1 MAQGLKDKT
10 PPHDDELEQAAL
22 GSLLADNEAV
32 TAAIQLHLRPGDFY
46 SRANTRIYEA
56 VLSLDAK
63 GLRPDIQ
70 TVVQELKQMGKLDE
84 AGGASYVSSLT
95 TVIPSSANIDY
106 YAQMVK
112 NYSVKRS
119 LLKVASKIGI
129 NAYDESKD
137 SREVLEDVQQS
148 IFELTDDGQVFSAR
162 KIREVL
168 KETIDLLDNA
178 MKSKSAITGIP
189 TGFDKLDQ
197 MTSGFQRDEFI
208 IIGAR
213 PSVGKTALALNMA
226 ANIAFHKKIP
236 TAFFSLEMSDIAL
249 VQRLISSEAMVKAQN
264 LRTGFLSSDDYRK
277 VVDVMSVIY
286 EAPFHIVDMPNMKLL
301 DLRAQARKMRS
312 QQQVQII
319 FIDYL
324 GLVGH
329 ENNALPRYEQ
339 ISEISRSL
347 KSLARELHIP
357 VVVLC
362 QLNRDAQREAP
373 TLANLRDSGSIE
385 QDADLV
391 LFLNREQTRKN
402 RKEKEEESHMPLD
415 TIPTD
420 LIIAKQRNGPIGV
433 VKLELVT
440 KFAKFTALAKE
451 RYPDGNLRN
460 ADIQEE
466 MS

>member
-1 MAQGLKDKT
+1 MAQPIKDKT

-22 GSLLADNEAV
+22 GSLLTDNEAV
-32 TAAIQLHLRPGDFY
+32 SAAIQLHLRSGDFY

-56 VLSLDAK
+56 IMSLDSK

-112 NYSVKRS
+112 NYSLRRS
-119 LLKVASKIGI
+119 LLKVASKIGVSV
-129 NAYDESKD
+129 YDESKD
-137 SREVLEDVQQS
+137 SREVLEEVQQN
-148 IFELTDDGQVFSAR
+148 IFELTDDRQVFSAR

-168 KETIDLLDNA
+168 KETIEILDKA
-178 MKSKSAITGIP
+178 MKSKNPITGISS
-189 TGFDKLDQ
+189 GFDKLDQ

-226 ANIAFHKKIP
+226 SSIAFHQKVP
-236 TAFFSLEMSDIAL
+236 AAFFSLEMSDIAL
-249 VQRLISSEAMVKAQN
+249 VQRLISSEALVKAQN
-264 LRTGFLSSDDYRK
+264 LRSGYLSTGDYK
-277 VVDVMSVIY
+277 KIIDVMGIIY
-286 EAPFHIVDMPNMKLL
+286 EAPFHIIDMPNMRLL
-301 DLRAQARKMRS
+301 DLRAQARKLRS
-312 QQQVQII
+312 QQQVEII

-324 GLVGH
+324 GLIGH
-329 ENNALPRYEQ
+329 ENGSLPRYEQ

-362 QLNRDAQREAP
+362 QLNRDAQGETP

-391 LFLNREQTRKN
+391 LFLNRESSKKSK
-402 RKEKEEESHMPLD
+402 KEKEDENQNPSD
-415 TIPTD
+415 VIPTD
-420 LIIAKQRNGPIGV
+420 LIVAKQRNGPTGI
-433 VKLELVT
+433 VKLELVS
-440 KFAKFTALAKE
+440 KYAKFTPMARE
-451 RYPDGNLRN
+451 HSENTT
-460 ADIQEE
+460 
-466 MS
+466 

>member
-1 MAQGLKDKT
+1 MADRIKDKT
-10 PPHDDELEQAAL
+10 PPHDDELEQATL
-22 GSLLADNEAV
+22 GSLLSDNEAV
-32 TAAIQLHLRPGDFY
+32 TSAIQLHLRPDDFY
-46 SRANTRIYEA
+46 TRSNQRIYEA
-56 VLSLDAK
+56 VMSLDAK
-63 GLRPDIQ
+63 GLRADIQ

-84 AGGASYVSSLT
+84 AGGASYVSGLT
-95 TVIPSSANIDY
+95 NVIPSSANIDY

-112 NYSVKRS
+112 NYSLKRA
-119 LLKVASKIGI
+119 LIKTASRIGVS
-129 NAYDESKD
+129 AYDESKEA
-137 SREVLEDVQQS
+137 REVLEEVQQT
-148 IFELTDDGQVFSAR
+148 IFELSDERQVFSYR

-168 KETIDLLDNA
+168 KETLEHIDNVR
-178 MKSKSAITGIP
+178 KSKNPITGIP

-226 ANIAFHKKIP
+226 SFIAFHQKIP
-236 TAFFSLEMSDIAL
+236 TAFFSLEMSDMAL
-249 VQRLISSEAMVKAQN
+249 VMRLLSSEATVPGQN
-264 LRTGFLSSDDYRK
+264 LRSGFFSTGDYK
-277 VVDVMSVIY
+277 KITDCMSVIY

-312 QQQVQII
+312 QQQVEII

-324 GLVGH
+324 GLIGH
-329 ENNALPRYEQ
+329 ENGSLPRYEQ

-362 QLNRDAQREAP
+362 QLNRDAQWEVP

-391 LFLNREQTRKN
+391 LFLHREQAKKSN
-402 RKEKEEESHMPLD
+402 KDKEEKTMQSSD
-415 TIPTD
+415 IIPTD
-420 LIIAKQRNGPIGV
+420 LIVAKQRNGPIGL
-433 VKLELVT
+433 VKLDFNT
-440 KFAKFTALAKE
+440 KFAKFTPMMRE
-451 RYPDGNLRN
+451 QN
-460 ADIQEE
+460 QE
-466 MS
+466 

>member
-1 MAQGLKDKT
+1 MAAAIRDKT

-32 TAAIQLHLRPGDFY
+32 TAAIQLHLRPDDFY
-46 SRANTRIYEA
+46 SRANTRIFEA

-63 GLRPDIQ
+63 GLRADIQ

-112 NYSVKRS
+112 NYSLRRA
-119 LLKVASKIGI
+119 LLKVASNIGI

-137 SREVLEDVQQS
+137 SLDVLEEVQQS
-148 IFELTDDGQVFSAR
+148 IFQLSDERQVFSAR
-162 KIREVL
+162 KIGDVL
-168 KETIDLLDNA
+168 KQAVDIIENA
-178 MKSKSAITGIP
+178 MESKNPITGIP
-189 TGFDKLDQ
+189 SGFDKLDQ
-197 MTSGFQRDEFI
+197 LTSGFQKDEFI

-226 ANIAFHKKIP
+226 ANIAFHKKVP
-236 TAFFSLEMSDIAL
+236 TAFFSLEMSEIAL
-249 VQRLISSEAMVKAQN
+249 VHRLISSEGQVKAQN
-264 LRTGFLSSDDYRK
+264 LRSGFLSANEFK
-277 VVDVMSVIY
+277 KIVDVMGFLY
-286 EAPFHIVDMPNMKLL
+286 HAPFYIIDMPNMKLL
-301 DLRAQARKMRS
+301 DLRAQARKMRA
-312 QQQVQII
+312 QQQVEII

-324 GLVGH
+324 GLIGH
-329 ENNALPRYEQ
+329 SNNMMPRYDQ
-339 ISEISRSL
+339 VSEISRSL

-357 VVVLC
+357 IVVLC

-391 LFLNREQTRKN
+391 LFLNRELPKKN
-402 RKEKEEESHMPLD
+402 KKDDGDSQMPVD
-415 TIPTD
+415 IIPTD

-440 KFAKFTALAKE
+440 KYAKFAPLTKE
-451 RYPDGNLRN
+451 H
-460 ADIQEE
+460 
-466 MS
+466 S

>member
-1 MAQGLKDKT
+1 MARTIGDKT
-10 PPHDDELEQAAL
+10 PPHDDELEQATL
-22 GSLLADNEAV
+22 GSLLADIEAV
-32 TAAIQLHLRPGDFY
+32 SAAIQIHLRADDFY
-46 SRANTRIYEA
+46 SRANMRIYEA

-70 TVVQELKQMGKLDE
+70 TVVQELKQFGKLDE

-112 NYSVKRS
+112 NYSLKRS
-119 LLKVASKIGI
+119 LLKVASQMSV

-137 SREVLEDVQQS
+137 SREALEEVQQS
-148 IFELTDDGQVFSAR
+148 IFELTDDRQVFSAR

-168 KETIDLLDNA
+168 KETIELLDNA
-178 MKSKSAITGIP
+178 MKLKNSITGIP
-189 TGFDKLDQ
+189 SGFEKLDQ

-213 PSVGKTALALNMA
+213 PSVGKTAIALNMA
-226 ANIAFHKKIP
+226 SFMAFHKKIP

-249 VQRLISSEAMVKAQN
+249 VQRLISSESSVRMQN
-264 LRTGFLSSDDYRK
+264 LRGGSLSGDDYRK
-277 VVDVMSVIY
+277 VVNIMSVIY
-286 EAPFHIVDMPNMKLL
+286 DSPFYIVDMPNMKLL
-301 DLRAQARKMRS
+301 DLRTQARKLRS
-312 QQQVQII
+312 QQQVEIV
-319 FIDYL
+319 FVDYL
-324 GLVGH
+324 GLIGH

-391 LFLNREQTRKN
+391 LFLNREPPKKAKKDDEPQQIV
-402 RKEKEEESHMPLD
+402 D

-420 LIIAKQRNGPIGV
+420 LIVAKQRNGPTGV

-440 KFAKFTALAKE
+440 KFAKFTPLARDK
-451 RYPDGNLRN
+451 
-460 ADIQEE
+460 
-466 MS
+466 

>member
-1 MAQGLKDKT
+1 MAQPAQALWSKDKT
-10 PPHDDELEQAAL
+10 PPHDNDLEQATL

-32 TAAIQLHLRPGDFY
+32 TAAIQQHLRPNDFY
-46 SRANTRIYEA
+46 SRANTRIFEA
-56 VLSLDAK
+56 VLSLDTK

-112 NYSVKRS
+112 NYSLKRS
-119 LLKVASKIGI
+119 LLNLASKISV
-129 NAYDESKD
+129 NVYDESKE
-137 SREVLEDVQQS
+137 SREVLEEVQKK
-148 IFELTDDGQVFSAR
+148 IFELSDDRQVFSAR

-168 KETIDLLDNA
+168 KETIELLDNV
-178 MKSKSAITGIP
+178 MKSKNPITGISS
-189 TGFDKLDQ
+189 GFEKLDQ

-208 IIGAR
+208 IVGAR

-226 ANIAFHKKIP
+226 SNIAFHQKIP

-264 LRTGFLSSDDYRK
+264 LRTGFLSADDYRK
-277 VVDVMSVIY
+277 VVNSMSVIY

-312 QQQVQII
+312 QNQVQII
-319 FIDYL
+319 FVDYL
-324 GLVGH
+324 GLIGH
-329 ENNALPRYEQ
+329 ENSSMQRFDQ
-339 ISEISRSL
+339 VSDISRSL

-362 QLNRDAQREAP
+362 QLTRDAQWEAP
-373 TLANLRDSGSIE
+373 TLAHLRDSGSIE

-391 LFLNREQTRKN
+391 LFLNREQPKKSRKD
-402 RKEKEEESHMPLD
+402 KEEENPQPID
-415 TIPTD
+415 VIPTD
-420 LIIAKQRNGPIGV
+420 LIIAKQRNGPTGV
-433 VKLELVT
+433 VKLEMVT
-440 KFAKFTALAKE
+440 KYAKFAPLSRENNT
-451 RYPDGNLRN
+451 
-460 ADIQEE
+460 
-466 MS
+466 

>member
-1 MAQGLKDKT
+1 MAQTIRDKT
-10 PPHDDELEQAAL
+10 PPHDDELEQATL
-22 GSLLADNEAV
+22 GSLLTDNEAV
-32 TAAIQLHLRPGDFY
+32 SAAIQIHLRAGDFY
-46 SRANTRIYEA
+46 SRANMRIYEA

-95 TVIPSSANIDY
+95 TVIPSGANIDY

-112 NYSVKRS
+112 NYSLKRS
-119 LLKVASKIGI
+119 LLKVASKIGV

-137 SREVLEDVQQS
+137 SREVLEEVQQS

-168 KETIDLLDNA
+168 KETIELLDSA
-178 MKSKSAITGIP
+178 MKLKNSITGIP
-189 TGFDKLDQ
+189 CGFEKLDQ

-213 PSVGKTALALNMA
+213 PSVGKTAIALNMA
-226 ANIAFHKKIP
+226 AHMAFHKKIP

-249 VQRLISSEAMVKAQN
+249 VQRLISSEASVRMQN
-264 LRTGFLSSDDYRK
+264 LRGGYLSGEDYRK
-277 VVDVMSVIY
+277 VVNIMSVIY
-286 EAPFHIVDMPNMKLL
+286 DSPFYIVDMPNMKLL
-301 DLRAQARKMRS
+301 DLRTQARKLKS
-312 QQQVQII
+312 QQQVEII
-319 FIDYL
+319 FVDYL
-324 GLVGH
+324 GLIGH
-329 ENNALPRYEQ
+329 ENNAMPRYEQ

-391 LFLNREQTRKN
+391 LFLNREPPKRN
-402 RKEKEEESHMPLD
+402 RKDKEDEPQQIMD
-415 TIPTD
+415 MIPTD
-420 LIIAKQRNGPIGV
+420 LIVAKQRNGPTGV

-440 KFAKFTALAKE
+440 KFAKFTPIAKE
-451 RYPDGNLRN
+451 KRADGGRP
-460 ADIQEE
+460 AEE
-466 MS
+466 T